1 MMSYDMVVKLKL
13 TEVAVIFCTIYADRG
28 EAKGRE
34 SEMEEH
40 EVRFYMIKYTRAIMR
55 LSLHYPVLINYVPWL
70 INYMV
75 FKSA

>member
-40 EVRFYMIKYTRAIMR
+40 EVRFYMIKNTRAIMG
-55 LSLHYPVLINYVPWL
+55 LSLHYPELINYVL
-70 INYMV
+70 HG
-75 FKSA
+75 

>member
-40 EVRFYMIKYTRAIMR
+40 EVRFYMIKYTRAFMG
-55 LSLHYPVLINYVPWL
+55 
-70 INYMV
+70 
-75 FKSA
+75 